1 MFVIESGDTRSKVG
15 SYIRL
20 FDFDRPK
27 LQQPKALEAIRNPD
41 CGWFYRR
48 DAETFKQIP
57 GTPIAYWV
65 GGEAI
70 RNWDKGVLLSTFGR
84 FLNGMSTGKNEAVLR
99 EWYEVGIQKIMFNS
113 TSELEFASSGK
124 RYAPYNKGGDFR
136 KWYGNQCS
144 VIAYDKSGNEL
155 MDSFIGHRH
164 NNPDTYF
171 LPSLSWSKVS
181 SGHLAMRH
189 FPCGFVYDVAGCS
202 LFLTDDNADSDAV
215 LAFYNSSSAAL
226 YLQFLCPSLNFEAG
240 QIKKTPWIPCGS
252 IELNSIRGLSDE
264 SVDLSKADWDSFETS
279 WDFKR
284 HPLV

>member
-1 MFVIESGDTRSKVG
+1 ME
-15 SYIRL
+15 
-20 FDFDRPK
+20 
-27 LQQPKALEAIRNPD
+27 ALADPG

-48 DAETFKQIP
+48 DADTFKQVP

-65 GGEAI
+65 GGETI
-70 RNWDKGVLLSTFGR
+70 RNWDKGNLLSTYGR

-99 EWYEVGIQKIMFNS
+99 EWYEVGIRKVLFNS
-113 TSELEFASSGK
+113 ISEREFVSSGK

-144 VIAYDKSGNEL
+144 VIAYDKAGNDL
-155 MDSFIGHRH
+155 MDSFVGHRH

-181 SGHLAMRH
+181 SGHLAMRS

-202 LFLTDDNADSDAV
+202 LFLNDDSVDAGAV
-215 LAFYNSSSAAL
+215 LAFYNSSSAEL

-240 QIKKTPWIPCGS
+240 QIKKAPWISGGS
-252 IELNSIRGLSDE
+252 AELDSIRILSGE
-264 SVDLSKADWDSFETS
+264 SVELSKADWDSSETS
-279 WDFKR
+279 WNFKR
-284 HPLV
+284 NPLV